1 MGLGAQATLL
11 TVSSATPSEINTE
24 LKYIALITVPVIKTL
39 PFGVP
44 VAWPQ
49 PFRRFHFFESPRSI
63 AVVSPR
69 VVLLTMPGVLLG
81 LLSRQYGTRII
92 SFANARQAFACINL
106 RTELIM
112 TIHFSTIGAREMK
125 CQMDK

>member
-63 AVVSPR
+63 AVVSPK
-69 VVLLTMPGVLLG
+69 VVL
-81 LLSRQYGTRII
+81 RN
-92 SFANARQAFACINL
+92 NARGFVEFIIQAIWNQN
-106 RTELIM
+106 
-112 TIHFSTIGAREMK
+112 H
-125 CQMDK
+125 